1 MTEQAQQAIH
11 VAGKKRS
18 KFLFIGKLALGNA

>member
-11 VAGKKRS
+11 VAGKKQC
-18 KFLFIGKLALGNA
+18 KFLFIGNMALGNA